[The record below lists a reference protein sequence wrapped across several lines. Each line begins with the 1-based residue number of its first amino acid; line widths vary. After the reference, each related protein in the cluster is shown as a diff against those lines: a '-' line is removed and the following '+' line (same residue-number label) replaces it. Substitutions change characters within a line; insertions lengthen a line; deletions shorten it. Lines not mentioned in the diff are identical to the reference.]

1 MTGSE
6 VVRLRS
12 GANVALSTVMPAPG
26 TVVLG
31 FGWQIVESRGPAVQ
45 LVPSAIVCGANGKAL
60 SSEHLVFFNQLAS
73 PDGSVQIPPG
83 STDEEQIEV
92 DLREVPGSV
101 EKIVLMV
108 YVDPDLRAPGTFSA
122 VRRAYFRVCDRSG
135 REMVRYDVEDYSV
148 EVNAMIFGELY
159 RHRGEWKVRAIGQGY
174 STGLK
179 GVGETFG
186 VTL

>member
-1 MTGSE
+1 MSVPE

-12 GANVALSTVMPAPG
+12 GANVALSTLMPAPG
-26 TVVLG
+26 TVVVG
-31 FGWQIVESRGPAVQ
+31 FGWQVVEARGPAVQ

-60 SSEHLVFFNQLAS
+60 SSEHLVFFNQLAA
-73 PDGSVQIPPG
+73 PDGSVHLAPESG
-83 STDEEQIEV
+83 DEEQIEV
-92 DLREVPGSV
+92 DLREVPSSAD
-101 EKIVLMV
+101 KIVLMV
-108 YVDPDLRAPGTFSA
+108 YVDPDLRTPGTFAA

-135 REMVRYDVEDYSV
+135 RELVRYDIEDYSV

-174 STGLK
+174 STGLR

-186 VTL
+186 VSL